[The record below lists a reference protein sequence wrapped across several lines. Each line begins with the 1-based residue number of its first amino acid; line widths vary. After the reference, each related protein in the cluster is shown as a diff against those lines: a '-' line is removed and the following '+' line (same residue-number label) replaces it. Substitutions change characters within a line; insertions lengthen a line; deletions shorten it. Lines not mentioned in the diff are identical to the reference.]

1 MDIEPGTIEGIPY
14 PPITEE
20 QADKVRNAFLD
31 GFYSA
36 DEELMIERIILEEV
50 PPFFSGE
57 KRLDEVVGIIQ
68 SRAQLYLD

>member
-1 MDIEPGTIEGIPY
+1 M
-14 PPITEE
+14 
-20 QADKVRNAFLD
+20 D

-50 PPFFSGE
+50 SPFFSGE

-68 SRAQLYLD
+68 SRAQLYLDEGN

>member
-1 MDIEPGTIEGIPY
+1 MPSNFFFRTG
-14 PPITEE
+14 
-20 QADKVRNAFLD
+20 RSAFLD

-50 PPFFSGE
+50 SPFFSGE

-68 SRAQLYLD
+68 SRAQLYLDEGN